1 MIAASLQIIAAD
13 SVDLYV
19 LDAFFNP
26 KTYLT
31 SSPSAIR
38 QACAIWLKNR
48 VHHSYGLESDTGRP
62 DHKPIPPSDRIA
74 LKTHVL
80 PLLANSPSKS
90 ITVQL
95 AATLK
100 TLVSHDFPEKWP
112 ELMDGAKHMLASSNI
127 REVGAGCVV
136 VLEMVKAFR

>member
-1 MIAASLQIIAAD
+1 MGCH
-13 SVDLYV
+13 
-19 LDAFFNP
+19 
-26 KTYLT
+26 
-31 SSPSAIR
+31 SPSR

-48 VHHSYGLESDTGRP
+48 VHNSYGLVSSTGRV
-62 DHKPIPPSDRIA
+62 DHKPIPPSDRTA
-74 LKTHVL
+74 LKNHIL

-112 ELMDGAKHMLASSNI
+112 ELMNGAKQMLASSNI
-127 REVGAGCVV
+127 REIGAGCVV